1 MQHAT
6 ARHVQWRRPYTVVKA
21 SNKMTMTSSQ
31 DNGDSN
37 AATALECSAGTSAT
51 LSEYE
56 AARARN
62 IERNNARLR
71 SLGLI
76 SVREEKRSNDIAWG
90 RDIEE
95 SSDDDEDGDDSSSD
109 EEYCEGN
116 KSSSRKRKKKARD
129 PKQIREG
136 TRKSR
141 RLMNLPSEHTS
152 AVIDGENPTETRE
165 RIRQERLAMV
175 EECREARQ
183 RAAIEVAKAGAKV
196 AGKENPTATYEHC
209 LMRVR
214 SMTEKGLINRVRA
227 IERAAG
233 KHCVVKMAIFKS
245 CLQDEDMWE
254 LAQLASDAL
263 ERLKGLLPPPSD

>member
-1 MQHAT
+1 MAKT
-6 ARHVQWRRPYTVVKA
+6 YVK
-21 SNKMTMTSSQ
+21 
-31 DNGDSN
+31 N
-37 AATALECSAGTSAT
+37 AAAAAAPTATDDITKPSA

-76 SVREEKRSNDIAWG
+76 SIAEEKKSNDIAWG
-90 RDIEE
+90 RDVTETTE
-95 SSDDDEDGDDSSSD
+95 DSSSD
-109 EEYCEGN
+109 EEESSSDEEYNDEGN
-116 KSSSRKRKKKARD
+116 QSSKKKKRKRKAQSNV
-129 PKQIREG
+129 PPREG
-136 TRKSR
+136 SRKSR

-152 AVIDGENPTETRE
+152 DTVAGEDPTERRE

-183 RAAIEVAKAGAKV
+183 RAALEVAKAGVKQ

-263 ERLKGLLPPPSD
+263 ERLKALLPPPSD

>member
-1 MQHAT
+1 
-6 ARHVQWRRPYTVVKA
+6 
-21 SNKMTMTSSQ
+21 MTITSSQ
-31 DNGDSN
+31 DNTGGSV
-37 AATALECSAGTSAT
+37 AATT

-56 AARARN
+56 AARAKN

-95 SSDDDEDGDDSSSD
+95 SSDDDEDDDSSSD

-116 KSSSRKRKKKARD
+116 KSLSRKRKKKARE

-183 RAAIEVAKAGAKV
+183 RAALEVAKAGVKV

>member
-1 MQHAT
+1 
-6 ARHVQWRRPYTVVKA
+6 
-21 SNKMTMTSSQ
+21 MTM
-31 DNGDSN
+31 
-37 AATALECSAGTSAT
+37 AAKTGSANDAGEKPA

-56 AARARN
+56 QARARN

-76 SVREEKRSNDIAWG
+76 TIAEERGSNDIAWG
-90 RDIEE
+90 RQRLGGHDNDGGGGE
-95 SSDDDEDGDDSSSD
+95 DEDEDSSSD
-109 EEYCEGN
+109 EEYVEG
-116 KSSSRKRKKKARD
+116 KESSKKRKKKSRSAL
-129 PKQIREG
+129 PQREG
-136 TRKSR
+136 SRKSR
-141 RLMNLPSEHTS
+141 RLMSLPSEYAS
-152 AVIDGENPTETRE
+152 GDEACGEDVLKLTPAERKE
-165 RIRQERLAMV
+165 RIQKERVALV

-183 RAAIEVAKAGAKV
+183 RAAIEVANAGV
-196 AGKENPTATYEHC
+196 DMAGKENPTATYEHC

-214 SMTEKGLINRVRA
+214 SMTEKGLANRVRA

-254 LAQLASDAL
+254 LAKLASESL